1 MNSTTKARLR
11 GRRLCRKP
19 QMLCANTAQSSAGT
33 KYTAAAARRKVAGS
47 LMAPTCPRAQVLCQR
62 PLAQRPTP
70 RAAPEPASGNDC
82 LTAYASRRPTAY
94 TAAALAGAPGGRPA
108 HHAPRAASD
117 LQRSWVPGRR
127 SRQFRRRRGGP
138 RLARSVNVRADAR
151 GGLMEASITLR
162 PGYALPEEEQ
172 IAATYQH
179 LLRRLSHQ
187 SVVKHFDAYADIDWD
202 AADYRIDPEDPR
214 WELGG
219 DDVLGATA
227 WYRAQPQATRAR
239 LGLHLVATKMK
250 IGTQF
255 ENVLQRGL
263 LEFAWTLPNGA
274 PEFRYVYHEVIEE
287 GQHSLMFQEFVNRTG
302 FDVAGLGFWDR
313 LGARRVIAAA
323 RRLPALFF
331 VFVLGGEDPIDHV
344 QRTALRSAQP
354 IHPLLRRIMQI
365 HVTEE
370 ARHLCFARS
379 YLRTEVPRLG
389 AARRAS
395 LALQAPLVLGQM
407 AQAMLRP
414 SADVVR
420 THGIPAAVIAE
431 AYTRNPRHRENTL
444 AALAKLRDLC
454 RDVGIVTPWSVR
466 LWRAAGIWAE

>member
-1 MNSTTKARLR
+1 M
-11 GRRLCRKP
+11 
-19 QMLCANTAQSSAGT
+19 
-33 KYTAAAARRKVAGS
+33 
-47 LMAPTCPRAQVLCQR
+47 
-62 PLAQRPTP
+62 
-70 RAAPEPASGNDC
+70 
-82 LTAYASRRPTAY
+82 
-94 TAAALAGAPGGRPA
+94 GAT
-108 HHAPRAASD
+108 D
-117 LQRSWVPGRR
+117 T
-127 SRQFRRRRGGP
+127 
-138 RLARSVNVRADAR
+138 R

-162 PGYALPEEEQ
+162 PGYVLPEEEQ

-202 AADYRIDPEDPR
+202 ADEYRIDPEDPR
-214 WELGG
+214 WEL
-219 DDVLGATA
+219 DAADVLGATA
-227 WYRAQPQATRAR
+227 WYREQAQPLRAR

-255 ENVLQRGL
+255 ENALQRGL

-287 GQHSLMFQEFVNRTG
+287 GQHSLMFQEFVNRTAL
-302 FDVAGLGFWDR
+302 DVPGLGFWDR

-323 RRLPALFF
+323 RRFPALFF

-344 QRTALRSAQP
+344 QRRVLHSGQP

-370 ARHLCFARS
+370 ARHLCFARH
-379 YLRTEVPRLG
+379 YLRAEVPRLG
-389 AARRAS
+389 AVARAR
-395 LALQAPLVLGQM
+395 LALQAPLVLAPM
-407 AQAMLRP
+407 AQLMMRP
-414 SADVVR
+414 SRQVVR
-420 THGIPAAVIAE
+420 TYAIPDEVIAE

-454 RDVGIVTPWSVR
+454 REIGIVTPWSVR

>member
-1 MNSTTKARLR
+1 
-11 GRRLCRKP
+11 
-19 QMLCANTAQSSAGT
+19 
-33 KYTAAAARRKVAGS
+33 
-47 LMAPTCPRAQVLCQR
+47 
-62 PLAQRPTP
+62 
-70 RAAPEPASGNDC
+70 
-82 LTAYASRRPTAY
+82 
-94 TAAALAGAPGGRPA
+94 
-108 HHAPRAASD
+108 
-117 LQRSWVPGRR
+117 
-127 SRQFRRRRGGP
+127 
-138 RLARSVNVRADAR
+138 
-151 GGLMEASITLR
+151 MEATITLG

-219 DDVLGATA
+219 DDILGATA
-227 WYRAQPQATRAR
+227 WYRAQPQAARAR

-302 FDVAGLGFWDR
+302 FDVPGLGFWDR
-313 LGARRVIAAA
+313 LGSRRVVAAA
-323 RRLPALFF
+323 RRFPALFF

-344 QRTALRSAQP
+344 QRTVLRSAQP

-370 ARHLCFARS
+370 ARHLCFARH
-379 YLRTEVPRLG
+379 YLRTAVPRLG

-454 RDVGIVTPWSVR
+454 REIGIVTPWSVR
-466 LWRAAGIWAE
+466 LWRAAGIWQEERDGDGGR

>member
-1 MNSTTKARLR
+1 M
-11 GRRLCRKP
+11 
-19 QMLCANTAQSSAGT
+19 
-33 KYTAAAARRKVAGS
+33 
-47 LMAPTCPRAQVLCQR
+47 
-62 PLAQRPTP
+62 
-70 RAAPEPASGNDC
+70 
-82 LTAYASRRPTAY
+82 
-94 TAAALAGAPGGRPA
+94 GAT
-108 HHAPRAASD
+108 D
-117 LQRSWVPGRR
+117 T
-127 SRQFRRRRGGP
+127 
-138 RLARSVNVRADAR
+138 R

-162 PGYALPEEEQ
+162 PGYVLPEEEQ

-202 AADYRIDPEDPR
+202 ADEYRIDPEDPR
-214 WELGG
+214 WELGP
-219 DDVLGATA
+219 GAVPGARA
-227 WYRAQPQATRAR
+227 WYRARPQAARAR

-302 FDVAGLGFWDR
+302 FDVPGLGFWDR
-313 LGARRVIAAA
+313 LGSRRVVATARRF
-323 RRLPALFF
+323 P
-331 VFVLGGEDPIDHV
+331 
-344 QRTALRSAQP
+344 
-354 IHPLLRRIMQI
+354 
-365 HVTEE
+365 
-370 ARHLCFARS
+370 
-379 YLRTEVPRLG
+379 
-389 AARRAS
+389 
-395 LALQAPLVLGQM
+395 PLVLGQM

-420 THGIPAAVIAE
+420 THGIPAGVIAE

>member
-1 MNSTTKARLR
+1 MHR
-11 GRRLCRKP
+11 G
-19 QMLCANTAQSSAGT
+19 AQP
-33 KYTAAAARRKVAGS
+33 
-47 LMAPTCPRAQVLCQR
+47 LIQR
-62 PLAQRPTP
+62 QL
-70 RAAPEPASGNDC
+70 
-82 LTAYASRRPTAY
+82 SRRP
-94 TAAALAGAPGGRPA
+94 PGGRPA
-108 HHAPRAASD
+108 RHAPRAASD
-117 LQRSWVPGRR
+117 LQSVGVPGRR
-127 SRQFRRRRGGP
+127 SREFRRRRGGP

-162 PGYALPEEEQ
+162 PGYVLPEEEQ

-187 SVVKHFDAYADIDWD
+187 SVVKHFDAYAD
-202 AADYRIDPEDPR
+202 
-214 WELGG
+214 
-219 DDVLGATA
+219 
-227 WYRAQPQATRAR
+227 
-239 LGLHLVATKMK
+239 
-250 IGTQF
+250 
-255 ENVLQRGL
+255 
-263 LEFAWTLPNGA
+263 
-274 PEFRYVYHEVIEE
+274 
-287 GQHSLMFQEFVNRTG
+287 
-302 FDVAGLGFWDR
+302 GFWDR
-313 LGARRVIAAA
+313 LGARRVIATA
-323 RRLPALFF
+323 RRFPALFF

-344 QRTALRSAQP
+344 QRTALRSGQP

-420 THGIPAAVIAE
+420 THGIPAGVIAE

-444 AALAKLRDLC
+444 AALAKLRELC
-454 RDVGIVTPWSVR
+454 REVGIVTPWSVR